1 MKLIYGI
8 SQRCVWMAT
17 FIVTRLF
24 TKFYVNGRDNL
35 KSIQTPLLIV
45 ANHRSYFDSV
55 IIGTLFPFFSKYIPM
70 GFMAT
75 DKLYQKFFYKIFFA
89 LTGTFPAHRGEGLD
103 ISLRYPRSVLRE
115 NGVFLIFPF
124 GKLVFDNQYPKPG
137 RGAAK
142 LVQDFPNLVIL
153 PIYLNTT
160 PNLGVKDILFGK
172 KDMGVVI
179 GKSFLIS
186 NAQSMDIDQISKI
199 ISDKILSL
207 GS

>member
-8 SQRCVWMAT
+8 SQRFVWMAT

-24 TKFYVNGRDNL
+24 TNFYVKGRNNL
-35 KSIQTPLLIV
+35 KSIETPMLIV
-45 ANHRSYFDSV
+45 ANHRSYLDSM

-75 DKLYQKFFYKIFFA
+75 DKLYQKI
-89 LTGTFPAHRGEGLD
+89 
-103 ISLRYPRSVLRE
+103 
-115 NGVFLIFPF
+115 
-124 GKLVFDNQYPKPG
+124 FDNQYPKPG

-142 LVQDFPNLVIL
+142 LVQDFPNLIIL

-160 PNLGVKDILFGK
+160 PNLGVKDFLFRK

-179 GKSFLIS
+179 GKSFGVT

-199 ISDKILSL
+199 ISDKILS
-207 GS
+207 